1 MYIMMNDIA
10 LFSFKTHTHICNM
23 ISCFFMRKLIMSYPR
38 WQKVII
44 SYLYESYD
52 IMISYKVRYFNR
64 FDMYV

>member
-1 MYIMMNDIA
+1 
-10 LFSFKTHTHICNM
+10 
-23 ISCFFMRKLIMSYPR
+23 MRKLITSYPR